1 MVPSLLLLS
10 CELSVSVKENLIEK
24 KRVLQPTASK
34 AIKNQFQT
42 KFLEGVLKISESFQE
57 ELLHGI
63 PV

>member
-24 KRVLQPTASK
+24 KRVLQPTAGK

-57 ELLHGI
+57 EI
-63 PV
+63 